1 MPTTPIIQAFSHIR
15 VPVLTVD
22 ATGRIS
28 HANAAAGQ
36 LFGHYEALT
45 GLKVCD
51 ILDVP
56 SVAALHSYIHPPKI
70 DVNIKLMMGKTKSG
84 DTVPL
89 SIHLTSW
96 MDEGGLQLAM
106 IVRNLTEV
114 MRAEKATSVE
124 LKRASIAINAARIG
138 VFEYFPL
145 EDRVVVSGMWR
156 KLMELEKGVSV
167 DTQKEWRSRVHPDDL
182 FDAEEAVRVCVDG
195 EQEKATSEYRLLSK
209 DGSTWRWMEVD
220 VAGITTDS
228 SGRITSVV
236 GSMSDIS
243 QRKDMDIS
251 LRSSSEQF
259 RSAFENS
266 PIGHVIFGV
275 DGQWRRVNKALCD
288 ALGYSRDELVSRPAD
303 KITHPE
309 SIRRAS
315 EQFAKLAAGEIDT
328 YSEDRRY
335 IRKDGTTMSAQTT
348 VSLVRDANGK
358 PDHILCQVMDVTENR
373 RLAALKG
380 EFIATISHEL
390 RTPLTSVLG
399 SLRLLMSMKSEN
411 LSEKVQRL
419 LAIAHQNGDR
429 LYDLINDILDFEK
442 FSLNQMELTLG
453 CHDLAAQIEEAIQAN
468 TPVAESYNV
477 AYISGQ
483 YGAGIDGTIDPK
495 RFQQVMTNLLTN
507 AAKFSYPN
515 TQVRADINGL
525 DGFWKVCVTNQGEGV
540 PIAFRE
546 QIFSPFSQAKE
557 ADTRS
562 RGGTGL
568 GLVIS
573 KQIVEQSGGQIGF
586 DSVVG
591 DQTTFWF
598 TVPKDGSRAQG
609 RLKRDNVNAEPVY
622 GRARFT
628 F

>member
-1 MPTTPIIQAFSHIR
+1 MLNAPVLQAFRHIR
-15 VPVLTVD
+15 VPVITVD
-22 ATGRIS
+22 AAGQIS
-28 HANAAAGQ
+28 HANAAADE
-36 LFGHYEALT
+36 LFDYPDTLI
-45 GLKVCD
+45 GLMVCD

-56 SVAALHSYIHPPKI
+56 SVAVLHGYIHPPKI
-70 DVNIKLMMGKTKSG
+70 DANIKLMMGKTKSG
-84 DTVPL
+84 GEVPL
-89 SIHLTSW
+89 SVYLTSW
-96 MDEGGLQLAM
+96 TDEGGLQHAM
-106 IVRNLTEV
+106 ILRNLTEA
-114 MRAEKATSVE
+114 MRAKTATSVE
-124 LKRASIAINAARIG
+124 LKRANIAINAARIG

-145 EDRVVVSGMWR
+145 EGRVVVSGMWR
-156 KLMELEKGVSV
+156 KLMELEKGVDV

-182 FDAEEAVRVCVDG
+182 FIAEEAVRVCVDG
-195 EQEKATSEYRLLSK
+195 EQDAASSEYRLLSK

-220 VAGITTDS
+220 VAGITKDS
-228 SGRITSVV
+228 LGRVTSVV

-243 QRKDMDIS
+243 KRKGMEMS
-251 LRSSSEQF
+251 LRSSNEQF

-266 PIGHVIFGV
+266 PIGHVIFGI
-275 DGQWRRVNKALCD
+275 DGQWLRVNKALCD
-288 ALGYSRDELVSRPAD
+288 ALGYSKEELVSRPAG

-309 SIRRAS
+309 SVGRAS

-335 IRKDGTTMSAQTT
+335 IRKDGTTMWAQTT
-348 VSLVRDANGK
+348 VSLVRDGAGR
-358 PDHILCQVMDVTENR
+358 PDHILCQVLDLTEKR
-373 RLAALKG
+373 RLSAMKG
-380 EFIATISHEL
+380 EFVASISHEL
-390 RTPLTSVLG
+390 RTPLTSVIG
-399 SLRLLMSMKSEN
+399 SLRLLMAMKSEN

-429 LYDLINDILDFEK
+429 LYALINDILDFEK

-453 CHDLAAQIEEAIQAN
+453 CHDLAAQVEEAIQAN
-468 TPVAESYNV
+468 TPIAESFNV
-477 AYISGQ
+477 EYISGR
-483 YGAGIDGTIDPK
+483 YGARLDGTIDPR

-507 AAKFSYPN
+507 AAKFSYLN
-515 TQVRADINGL
+515 TKVRADIEDL

-598 TVPKDGSRAQG
+598 TVPKDGSLSQCLVQSDGIYA
-609 RLKRDNVNAEPVY
+609 KPVS
-622 GRARFT
+622 GETRFT

>member
-1 MPTTPIIQAFSHIR
+1 MSNAPVLQAFRHVR
-15 VPVLTVD
+15 VPVITVD
-22 ATGRIS
+22 AAGQIS
-28 HANAAAGQ
+28 NTNAAADE
-36 LFGHYEALT
+36 LFGYHETLI
-45 GLKVCD
+45 GRVVCD

-56 SVAALHSYIHPPKI
+56 SVAALHSYIHPPEI
-70 DVNIKLMMGKTKSG
+70 DANIKLMMGKTKSG
-84 DTVPL
+84 GEVPL

-96 MDEGGLQLAM
+96 TDEGGLQHAM
-106 IVRNLTEV
+106 ILRNLTEV

-124 LKRASIAINAARIG
+124 LKRANIAINAARIG

-145 EDRVVVSGMWR
+145 EDRAVVSGMWR
-156 KLMELEKGVSV
+156 KLMELEKGVDV

-182 FDAEEAVRVCVDG
+182 FIAEEAVRVCVDG

-220 VAGITTDS
+220 VAGITKDS
-228 SGRITSVV
+228 SGRVTSVV

-243 QRKDMDIS
+243 KRKGMEIS
-251 LRSSSEQF
+251 LRSSNEQF

-266 PIGHVIFGV
+266 PIGHVIFGI

-288 ALGYSRDELVSRPAD
+288 ALGYSRENLVSRPAD

-309 SIRRAS
+309 SIGRAA
-315 EQFAKLAAGEIDT
+315 EQFAKLAAGDIDT

-335 IRKDGTTMSAQTT
+335 IRKDGTTMWAQTT
-348 VSLVRDANGK
+348 VSLVRDARGH
-358 PDHILCQVMDVTENR
+358 PDHLLCQVMDLTEKR
-373 RLAALKG
+373 RLSAMKG
-380 EFIATISHEL
+380 EFVATISHEL

-399 SLRLLMSMKSEN
+399 SLRLLMAMKSEN

-429 LYDLINDILDFEK
+429 LYALINDILDFEK
-442 FSLNQMELTLG
+442 FALNQMELQFG
-453 CHDLAAQIEEAIQAN
+453 SHDLAAQVEEAIQAN
-468 TPVAESYNV
+468 TPIAESFNV
-477 AYISGQ
+477 EYITGR
-483 YGAGIDGTIDPK
+483 YGARLNGTIDPK

-515 TQVRADINGL
+515 TKIRADVENL
-525 DGFWKVCVTNQGEGV
+525 DRFWKVCVTNQGEGV
-540 PIAFRE
+540 PTAFRE
-546 QIFSPFSQAKE
+546 RIFSPFSQAKE

-598 TVPKDGSRAQG
+598 TVPKDVGHAQ
-609 RLKRDNVNAEPVY
+609 RMVESDAVYSKPVPD
-622 GRARFT
+622 RTRFT